1 MTREI
6 SLQWTHVEAET
17 EVAAVVVVLAIVVVV
32 VVAMF
37 SSQFAS
43 HRPSDTRKALAGDIC
58 GRGA

>member
-1 MTREI
+1 MDFDKPKVYGDTSI
-6 SLQWTHVEAET
+6 ADGL
-17 EVAAVVVVLAIVVVV
+17 VVVV

-43 HRPSDTRKALAGDIC
+43 HRSSDTRKALACEIC

>member
-6 SLQWTHVEAET
+6 SLQWTHVVAGS
-17 EVAAVVVVLAIVVVV
+17 EVAAVVVVV

-37 SSQFAS
+37 PSQFAS
-43 HRPSDTRKALAGDIC
+43 HRSSDTRKALAGDIC

>member
-1 MTREI
+1 M
-6 SLQWTHVEAET
+6 EAET

-43 HRPSDTRKALAGDIC
+43 HRSSDTRKALAGDIC